1 MTASVRTVLGDV
13 GPSELG
19 ITYVHEHLIIDS
31 PLIVDRW
38 PHILLTSVADAVQEL
53 ETCSAV
59 GVGTIVDAMPAASGR
74 DPMRLAEISRLSG
87 INVVACTGLHTSKY
101 YEGQRWTSEE
111 PPEVLAELFI
121 ADVLEGID
129 RFDYMGPVVR
139 RTPYRAGILKVAVL
153 EDVPTARDIR
163 VFEAA
168 ARAHQA
174 TGVPILTHC
183 EGGRGA
189 MAQVELFG
197 RLGVPLNRVVI
208 SHTDKVNDLLY
219 HRDLLET
226 GVYLEYDQASRRGE
240 ASVDHTAR
248 IVAAMVEEGHT
259 DRLMLSSDAARRSMW
274 AVHGGLGL
282 AWLATRFVE
291 ILGDLGVGSDAIEK
305 MLRENPA
312 RFLAFEAPE
321 TQVPSPHPAGET

>member
-13 GPSELG
+13 SPADLG
-19 ITYVHEHLIIDS
+19 ITYIHEHLIIDS

-38 PHILLTSVADAVQEL
+38 PHILLTSVEDAVQEL
-53 ETCSAV
+53 EPCSAA

-74 DPMRLAEISRLSG
+74 GPIRLAEISRLSG
-87 INVVACTGLHTSKY
+87 IHVVACTGLHTSKY

-111 PPEVLAELFI
+111 PPEVLAELFV

-129 RFDYMGPVVR
+129 QYDYMGPVVR
-139 RTPYRAGILKVAVL
+139 RTPHRAGILKVAVI
-153 EDVPTARDIR
+153 DDAPTACDVRA
-163 VFEAA
+163 FEAA
-168 ARAHQA
+168 ARAHDA

-189 MAQVELFG
+189 MAQIELFE
-197 RLGVPLNRVVI
+197 RLGVPLDRVVV
-208 SHTDKVNDLLY
+208 SHTDKVNDLSY
-219 HRDLLET
+219 HRDLLAT
-226 GVYLEYDQASRRGE
+226 GVYLEYDQASRQGE
-240 ASVDHTAR
+240 DSVDHTAW
-248 IVAAMVEEGHT
+248 IVAAMVAEGHT

-282 AWLATRFVE
+282 VWLATRFVE
-291 ILGDLGVGSDAIEK
+291 ILGGLGVSPTSIEK
-305 MLRENPA
+305 MLRTNPA

-321 TQVPSPHPAGET
+321 D